1 MCSNLLFSRC
11 QPIGL
16 FFEKFIMSLKSSF
29 KGFLGETV
37 INVAMWL
44 KLEKDVYHRLN
55 GITLPRAN
63 GGSTQIDHII
73 VSVYGIFVIETK
85 NYKGWIYGSEKQRQ
99 WTQSFPNG
107 SKFKFQNPLRQNY
120 LHIKTLADLLSLEL
134 SYFHSMIAFIGEC
147 ELKTRDELPE
157 HVLTSG
163 MASYVKKKQDKLL
176 TEDEVTSIVEQI
188 NSNRFSKSW
197 RTNRK
202 HKAYLKDKHSPS
214 NKKPSGNATDKS
226 VAQPTNKP
234 TPELIVRE
242 TAKRATL
249 QSKEVLQWS
258 GQTEVVSNELP
269 IDSLNTQQASAT
281 HVSISHNMADKV
293 FLTPFEVVDSE
304 LSGND
309 FKIAECEVIKSN
321 ITNLKT
327 TEKTLGTVVTEQIPA
342 CPKCQGEM
350 VKRVVKKGARLGQ
363 TFYGCSQFPKC
374 RGVVNID

>member
-1 MCSNLLFSRC
+1 
-11 QPIGL
+11 
-16 FFEKFIMSLKSSF
+16 MSLKSTF

-73 VSVYGIFVIETK
+73 VSIYGIFVIETK
-85 NYKGWIYGSEKQRQ
+85 NYKGWIYGSENQRQ
-99 WTQSFPNG
+99 WTQVFPNG

-120 LHIKTLADLLSLEL
+120 LHIKTLADLLGLEL

-163 MASYVKKKQDKLL
+163 MVSYVKQKQDEIL
-176 TEDEVTSIVEQI
+176 TEDEVKSIVEQI

-197 RTNRK
+197 RTNRE

-214 NKKPSGNATDKS
+214 NKQPSSNSTDKKIAKTAS
-226 VAQPTNKP
+226 KP
-234 TPELIVRE
+234 TLEPVIKE

-249 QSKEVLQWS
+249 KSREVLRWS
-258 GQTEVVSNELP
+258 GQTEIESSELLTE
-269 IDSLNTQQASAT
+269 SLNIQQT
-281 HVSISHNMADKV
+281 NTPYNIADKV
-293 FLTPFEVVDSE
+293 FLTPFEVVE
-304 LSGND
+304 LELATSSSATGE
-309 FKIAECEVIKSN
+309 A
-321 ITNLKT
+321 TNHTAYLIQT
-327 TEKTLGTVVTEQIPA
+327 PT
-342 CPKCQGEM
+342 CPRCNGEM
-350 VKRVVKKGARLGQ
+350 IKRVAKKGLNQGRA
-363 TFYGCSQFPKC
+363 FFGCSKFPKC
-374 RGVVNID
+374 WGVVNID